1 MLFLTA
7 GEEGKRRRSQAR
19 FTRFQ
24 AFPAEA
30 NGGDAPPL
38 FPFYLTDK
46 KTRIPCLPI
55 FATLDTILRVDL
67 TATTPHMCNTLFHPH
82 H

>member
-30 NGGDAPPL
+30 HES
-38 FPFYLTDK
+38 
-46 KTRIPCLPI
+46 TRRHCFVVQKPSQQFLGVLGAI
-55 FATLDTILRVDL
+55 
-67 TATTPHMCNTLFHPH
+67 M
-82 H
+82 

>member
-30 NGGDAPPL
+30 RGGDAPPL
-38 FPFYLTDK
+38 FLFYLTNK
-46 KTRIPCLPI
+46 KQEFLVSQYLP
-55 FATLDTILRVDL
+55 
-67 TATTPHMCNTLFHPH
+67 H
-82 H
+82 